1 MVNKR
6 KYASQKER
14 LTAKADAEKR
24 RRNNAKK
31 DQREEME
38 NLYANLIRV
47 AQDPNTENR
56 RREMSSMSYNNMLA
70 RINELRDAVD
80 SNREHNRNRMAASRA
95 DEDEA
100 TTDASEYLS
109 L

>member
-24 RRNNAKK
+24 RRDNAKK

-56 RREMSSMSYNNMLA
+56 RREMNSMSYNAMLA

-80 SNREHNRNRMAASRA
+80 SNREHDRNRKTATRA
-95 DEDEA
+95 VEGDKN
-100 TTDASEYLS
+100 Y
-109 L
+109 